1 MNLLL
6 SCLIFPLSTME
17 NVFADKIMKHELLA
31 KVCYLSFDK
40 DVRHFKDE
48 ISC

>member
-17 NVFADKIMKHELLA
+17 NVFADRIMKHWTSSQSLL
-31 KVCYLSFDK
+31 F
-40 DVRHFKDE
+40 
-48 ISC
+48 IIW